1 MAKKSTGPFGTTKKP
16 DYMAQFYSNENFPY
30 PVVEELRRLGHDVMT
45 VLEAGNASQ
54 KIPDEEVMA
63 FAASKGRVVLTLNRK
78 DFVRLDR
85 NQPGHSGIVACTFDP
100 DFASQAKRIHDAIT
114 AQGDLTG
121 KLLRVNRPA
130 YQHEGDRPL

>member
-1 MAKKSTGPFGTTKKP
+1 MAHL
-16 DYMAQFYSNENFPY
+16 YSNENFPY

-45 VLEAGNASQ
+45 VLEAGKASQ

-78 DFVRLDR
+78 DFVRLHR
-85 NQPGHSGIVACTFDP
+85 NQPVHSGIVVCTFDP
-100 DFASQAKRIHDAIT
+100 DYVAQAKRIHDAIT
-114 AQGDLTG
+114 AQSELAG

-130 YQHEGDRPL
+130 WF